1 MVQVRNGRRLFDIF
15 TKVVIAFAFLG
26 LALSFLD
33 VAFGID
39 IVGLNATF
47 EDFTTWGALAAFAVV
62 LNLAGK
68 GLYTLIERPSKSV
81 GKLGVRYVR
90 FPPKVDIREW
100 PLSTHCGH

>member
-68 GLYTLIERPSKSV
+68 GLYTLIERY
-81 GKLGVRYVR
+81 G
-90 FPPKVDIREW
+90 PPNR
-100 PLSTHCGH
+100 